1 MSEYPV
7 SLNLTEKRIVIVGGG
22 RIALRKLKG
31 LLGCGAILTVVSPEI
46 NEEIK
51 NLENFNTITFVERE
65 VRESDLQDAF
75 FIIVATNSFEVN
87 EFVINRARDHQLIN
101 ASHQAD
107 RGNVSLPATL
117 KRGRLIISVFTGGAS
132 PLLARKIRDDLS
144 SKYDESYRK
153 RLEYLYEKRLAIKS
167 ENISESEKKN
177 ELEKVM
183 KHALTE
189 PLEID

>member
-7 SLNLTEKRIVIVGGG
+7 SLNLTGKRVVIVGGG
-22 RIALRKLKG
+22 RIALRKIRG

-46 NEEIK
+46 NEDIK
-51 NLENFNTITFVERE
+51 NLANSDNISFAERE
-65 VRESDLQDAF
+65 VRASDLQNAF
-75 FIIVATNSFEVN
+75 LIIVATNSIEVN
-87 EFVINRARDHQLIN
+87 EFVVNQAGDNQLVN

-117 KRGRLIISVFTGGAS
+117 KRGRLSISVYTGGAS

-144 SKYDESYRK
+144 SKYDESYSK

-177 ELEKVM
+177 ELEKIM
-183 KHALTE
+183 NHALTE

>member
-51 NLENFNTITFVERE
+51 NLVNFDTITFIERE
-65 VRESDLQDAF
+65 VRGSDLQDAF
-75 FIIVATNSFEVN
+75 LIIVATNSFEVN
-87 EFVINRARDHQLIN
+87 EFVINQAGDHQLVN

-117 KRGRLIISVFTGGAS
+117 KRGRLIISVFTGGSS

-144 SKYDESYRK
+144 SMYDESYSK

-167 ENISESEKKN
+167 ENISESEKRKV
-177 ELEKVM
+177 LEKAM
-183 KHALTE
+183 NHALNE
-189 PLEID
+189 APEID